1 MISKILKNLSF
12 QALMSKL
19 LVIYLVYVKGFS
31 ILRLFTFTNGF
42 KDTALIAGDMAIL
55 SYLLDQILLRMF
67 RRYINVYVS
76 IKNLKTAENVTIF
89 YRDSEAI
96 QKVMLTVSIKCR
108 SKLILNFIKYL
119 IRGDKVILKLKWAH
133 DTWLSFQRINGL
145 LTMNQNSLFYAE
157 TDGLC
162 INLFDPLQVNEVEA
176 EIIDTPLLVTCDMG
190 DKTEGEII
198 NEINYITKNKF
209 KCCIVDF
216 LINLWVDVF
225 YVPHKIKVV

>member
-1 MISKILKNLSF
+1 MISKILKNISF
-12 QALMSKL
+12 RALMSKL

-55 SYLLDQILLRMF
+55 SYLLDQILIRMF

-89 YRDSEAI
+89 YRDSESI

>member
-1 MISKILKNLSF
+1 MISKILKNISF
-12 QALMSKL
+12 QVLMSKL

-42 KDTALIAGDMAIL
+42 EDTALIAGDMAIL

>member
-1 MISKILKNLSF
+1 MISKILKNISF

-55 SYLLDQILLRMF
+55 SYLLDQILIRMF

-89 YRDSEAI
+89 YRDSESI